1 MTNFDSDWIDCMSEV
16 EPNLLEVNIRSRSFL
31 SSDEIKS
38 SKGDNK
44 WQVSHKDPAWT
55 SSKLVLETK
64 NPFSRMNIQDTDVL
78 DSLQERQPC
87 DLCHKSRKFFC
98 YSCHV
103 PLPTIKHVL
112 PKVNLPVQIDI
123 VKHPGEV
130 EGKSTAVHAKLLA
143 RDHVNIHIWPDIPD
157 YTKEQA
163 VLVFPGK
170 ESKSMEYYRSSS
182 LSNCDNVFPFTKIVF
197 IDSTWNQCHKI
208 CQDSRIHSLPQ
219 IMIKSRQT
227 LFWRYQ
233 SGKPKEYLSTIE
245 AIYYLC
251 VDFDNIL
258 LGNTYC
264 GQYDNL
270 LFFFKFMYEKIHQL
284 YTNY

>member
-1 MTNFDSDWIDCMSEV
+1 MVI
-16 EPNLLEVNIRSRSFL
+16 
-31 SSDEIKS
+31 
-38 SKGDNK
+38 
-44 WQVSHKDPAWT
+44 
-55 SSKLVLETK
+55 
-64 NPFSRMNIQDTDVL
+64 
-78 DSLQERQPC
+78 
-87 DLCHKSRKFFC
+87 C
-98 YSCHV
+98 YYC
-103 PLPTIKHVL
+103 
-112 PKVNLPVQIDI
+112 PKTLTFQ
-123 VKHPGEV
+123 
-130 EGKSTAVHAKLLA
+130 
-143 RDHVNIHIWPDIPD
+143 
-157 YTKEQA
+157 EQA

-182 LSNCDNVFPFTKIVF
+182 LSNCDYVFPFTKIVF

-208 CQDSRIHSLPQ
+208 CQDPRIHSLPQ